1 MPNRKIILAGG
12 AGLVGLNLL
21 LELKQRGFDNII
33 VLDKHAA
40 NIEIA
45 RSVFPNVEFI
55 NADLSVAGLWQL
67 TLKEARCVVMLQ
79 AQIGDLTSEA
89 FERNNVVSTQRVI
102 ESCKQHHVPYI
113 VHVSSSVVHS
123 VANDD
128 YTNTKRRQ
136 EMLVQESG
144 IHHVILRP
152 TLMFGW
158 FDRKHLGWLARMMK
172 KFPLFPI
179 AGHGKYMRQP
189 LYVRDF
195 CRIIVSC
202 IQKETSGMFNITGFE
217 KIDYIDMI
225 RDIKHATGSKSWIV
239 KVPYSLFFCLLKVWS
254 WVDRDPPFTT
264 DQLRALV
271 ACDEFEV
278 IDWPTLFNVKNT
290 VWKNALQETFND
302 ARYSNVE
309 LDF

>member
-1 MPNRKIILAGG
+1 MPSRKIILAGG

-45 RSVFPNVEFI
+45 RSIFPNVEFI
-55 NADLSVAGLWQL
+55 KADLSTSGLWQL

-79 AQIGDLTSEA
+79 AQIGDLTFEA
-89 FERNNVVSTQRVI
+89 FERNNVVSTQKVI
-102 ESCKQHHVPYI
+102 ESCKQHRVPYI

-128 YTNTKRRQ
+128 YTHTKRRQ
-136 EMLVQESG
+136 EALVQESG

-152 TLMFGW
+152 TLMFGL
-158 FDRKHLGWLARMMK
+158 FDRKHLGWLSRMMK

-195 CRIIVSC
+195 CRIIVHC
-202 IQKETSGMFNITGFE
+202 IEKETPGMFNITGFE

-225 RDIKHATGSKSWIV
+225 RDIKYATRSSSLVV
-239 KVPYSLFFCLLKVWS
+239 KIPYLVFFCLLKV
-254 WVDRDPPFTT
+254 
-264 DQLRALV
+264 
-271 ACDEFEV
+271 
-278 IDWPTLFNVKNT
+278 
-290 VWKNALQETFND
+290 
-302 ARYSNVE
+302 
-309 LDF
+309 